1 MLKTTRKMPSF
12 EGVAAGQTATL
23 RMPIGRTYEQL
34 LITYSGATLAQL
46 NELRII
52 ANGEVIHRVTEL
64 SKLDSMNKFEGR
76 AAAGGV
82 IVFDFNR
89 YGLKTRAG
97 VEYTALGTGIAP
109 KSAANPDGDPNA
121 ITTLTAE
128 IDVDAAA
135 TSPALSAKAIQ
146 SAPSKSGFIL
156 KTKQYTYTAGASGE
170 FEIADL
176 PKGDAI
182 NKIYVGNHTAN
193 AYTKIVIERDNF
205 IVFERS
211 VAENEV
217 IQTDGV
223 RTPQTDYVVYDPTEI
238 GNGSE
243 TLATGGVQDLRI
255 RLTLTNAGQV
265 PLTVETI
272 STPEI

>member
-1 MLKTTRKMPSF
+1 MPKTTRKMPSF

-34 LITYSGATLAQL
+34 LITYGGATLAQL
-46 NELRII
+46 NEIRIV
-52 ANGEVIHRVTEL
+52 ANGEVIHRITEL

-76 AAAGGV
+76 AAASGV

-89 YGLKTRAG
+89 YKLRTRAG
-97 VEYTALGTGIAP
+97 DEFTALGTGVI
-109 KSAANPDGDPNA
+109 DDPRK
-121 ITTLTAE
+121 ITTLSAE
-128 IDVDAAA
+128 IDIDAAA
-135 TSPALSAKAIQ
+135 SSPTLSAKAIQ
-146 SAPSKSGFIL
+146 SPPQNVGQII
-156 KTKQYTYTAGASGE
+156 KTRQYTYTAGASGE

-176 PKGDAI
+176 PKGDTI
-182 NKIYVGNHTAN
+182 NKIYIGNHAAN
-193 AYTKIVIERDNF
+193 VYTKVVIERDNF
-205 IVFERS
+205 IEFERS
-211 VAENEV
+211 VAENEA

-223 RTPQTDYVVYDPTEI
+223 RVPQTDYVVYDPTEL

-243 TLATGGVQDLRI
+243 SLATGGVQDLRI

-272 STPEI
+272 GIPEI

>member
-193 AYTKIVIERDNF
+193 AYTKIVIERD
-205 IVFERS
+205 ILSYLS
-211 VAENEV
+211 VAL
-217 IQTDGV
+217 QKTKLSK
-223 RTPQTDYVVYDPTEI
+223 PTVCVPHKLI
-238 GNGSE
+238 MWCM
-243 TLATGGVQDLRI
+243 TRQKLATVLKHWQRAAYRI
-255 RLTLTNAGQV
+255 CVSA
-265 PLTVETI
+265 
-272 STPEI
+272 

>member
-76 AAAGGV
+76 AAASGV

-97 VEYTALGTGIAP
+97 VEFTALGTGVP
-109 KSAANPDGDPNA
+109 VSADNPVT

-128 IDVDAAA
+128 IDIDGAAI
-135 TSPALSAKAIQ
+135 SPALSAKAIQ
-146 SAPSKSGFIL
+146 SAPQKVGKIL

-182 NKIYVGNHTAN
+182 NKIYVGNHSAN
-193 AYTKIVIERDNF
+193 AYTKLVIERDNF

-211 VAENEV
+211 VAENEA

-223 RTPQTDYVVYDPTEI
+223 RTPQSDYVVYDPTEI

-255 RLTLTNAGQV
+255 RLTLTTAGQV

>member
-1 MLKTTRKMPSF
+1 MPKTTRKMPSF

-23 RMPIGRTYEQL
+23 RMPIGRTYEQM

-52 ANGEVIHRVTEL
+52 ANGEVIHRITEL
-64 SKLDSMNKFEGR
+64 TKLDSMNQFEGR

-89 YGLKTRAG
+89 FNMRTRAG
-97 VEYTALGTGIAP
+97 EEFTGLGTGVL
-109 KSAANPDGDPNA
+109 DDPNK
-121 ITTLTAE
+121 ITTLSCE
-128 IDVDAAA
+128 IDIDAAA
-135 TSPALSAKAIQ
+135 LGSALSAKAVQ
-146 SAPSKSGFIL
+146 SAPRTVGQII
-156 KTKQYTYTAGASGE
+156 KTRQYTYTAGAAGE

-176 PKGDAI
+176 PKGDSI
-182 NKIYVGNHTAN
+182 NKIYFGNHVAN
-193 AYTKIVIERDNF
+193 VYTKLVIERDNF
-205 IVFERS
+205 IEFERS

-223 RTPQTDYVVYDPTEI
+223 RTPQAGYVVYDPTEN

-243 TLATGGVQDLRI
+243 NLATAGVQDLRLRI
-255 RLTLTNAGQV
+255 TLTNAGQV
-265 PLTVETI
+265 PIVVETI
-272 STPEI
+272 GTPEI

>member
-1 MLKTTRKMPSF
+1 MPKTTRKMPSF

-34 LITYSGATLAQL
+34 LITYGGATLAQL
-46 NELRII
+46 NELRIV
-52 ANGEVIHRVTEL
+52 ANGEVIHRITEFT
-64 SKLDSMNKFEGR
+64 KLDSMNKFEGR
-76 AAAGGV
+76 TAASGV

-89 YGLKTRAG
+89 YNLRTRAG
-97 VEYTALGTGIAP
+97 EEFTALGTGVF
-109 KSAANPDGDPNA
+109 DDPRK

-128 IDVDAAA
+128 IDIDAAA
-135 TSPALSAKAIQ
+135 TSPTLSAKAIQ
-146 SAPSKSGFIL
+146 SPPQNLGLVL
-156 KTKQYTYTAGASGE
+156 KTRQYTYTAGASGE

-176 PKGDAI
+176 PKGDTI
-182 NKIYVGNHTAN
+182 NKIYIGNHTAN
-193 AYTKIVIERDNF
+193 VYTKLVIERDNF
-205 IVFERS
+205 IEFERS
-211 VAENEV
+211 IAENEA

-223 RTPQTDYVVYDPTEI
+223 RVPQSDYVVYDPTES

-243 TLATGGVQDLRI
+243 SLATGGVQDLRI

-272 STPEI
+272 GVPEI